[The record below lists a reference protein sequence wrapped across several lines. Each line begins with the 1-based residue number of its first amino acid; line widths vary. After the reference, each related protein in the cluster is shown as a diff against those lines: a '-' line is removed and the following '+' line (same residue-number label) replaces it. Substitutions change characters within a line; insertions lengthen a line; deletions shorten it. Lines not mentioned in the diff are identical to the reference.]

1 MSKRSSGL
9 HSALFA
15 LRAIRLALHVSAV
28 RADDRR
34 AVEVYLLVT
43 CCGVHQA
50 LAAEACSCT
59 KQNVSKLV
67 RAVEERRDDPAFDE
81 ILSAFEAAMTGE

>member
-9 HSALFA
+9 HAALFA
-15 LRAIRLALHVSAV
+15 LRAIRLALHVSPV

-67 RAVEERRDDPAFDE
+67 RAVEERRDDPAFDG